1 MRLSRNRPSP
11 PTRRSIGLFA
21 LLAAAA
27 LPACGSGN
35 EKIEQAGAGPEAGAP
50 PAPSG
55 PSPSSDQ
62 ASSAGLPILIRIG
75 NAEITGRLDDT
86 PTAQDLAAQLPLT
99 LTFRDH
105 NGVEK
110 TAPLPSELSL
120 EGAPDAHDPVAGDIG
135 YWAPDADLVFYYD
148 SNAPS
153 FSGIVRIGEVESGI
167 EAIEDQGDDFRATVE
182 LASE

>member
-1 MRLSRNRPSP
+1 MTSTMSPSRNRPSP
-11 PTRRSIGLFA
+11 STRRSIGLFA

-27 LPACGSGN
+27 LSACGSGN
-35 EKIEQAGAGPEAGAP
+35 EKIEQAAAGPEAGAP

-55 PSPSSDQ
+55 PSPP
-62 ASSAGLPILIRIG
+62 AGMPILIRVG
-75 NAEITGRLDDT
+75 DEEIAGRLDDT

-153 FSGIVRIGEVESGI
+153 FSGIVRIGEVESGL
-167 EAIEDQGDDFRATVE
+167 EAIEDQDDDFRATVE
-182 LASE
+182 LDG